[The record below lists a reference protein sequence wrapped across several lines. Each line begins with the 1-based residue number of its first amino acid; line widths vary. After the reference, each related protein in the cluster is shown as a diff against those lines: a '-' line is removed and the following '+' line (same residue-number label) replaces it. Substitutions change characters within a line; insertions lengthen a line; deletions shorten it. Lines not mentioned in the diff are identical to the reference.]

1 MRGIGLSLL
10 IIAAGIGLFAYG
22 GTMPGYD
29 DTALYVVIAGA
40 ALVPIGIVLL
50 ILAIR
55 RRRRAAYA
63 AALAAPDAIARW
75 QIYPSD
81 LAAFREIDAA
91 RARRRW
97 SLKNFLK
104 LPRSVPPE
112 GIPVVVGQTWLLVGD
127 RYFDLGL
134 GSFGKPGEVTWHD
147 GAPGFIESHGFIPGQ
162 TGVRNII
169 VARILVPASA
179 REQGLRAFRH
189 FEAQVVPHE
198 RESMRR
204 HFGQHWE
211 AVDQVDDSPHP
222 VQRRRTLV
230 LSLIA
235 LWCLAMLAIVFGPRI
250 L

>member
-1 MRGIGLSLL
+1 MRGIRLSLL
-10 IIAAGIGLFAYG
+10 VIAAGIGLFVYG

-29 DTALYVVIAGA
+29 DTALYLVIAGA
-40 ALVPIGIVLL
+40 ALVPIGIVMLVF
-50 ILAIR
+50 AIR

-63 AALAAPDAIARW
+63 AALAATDAVARW

-81 LAAFREIDAA
+81 MVAFREIDAA
-91 RARRRW
+91 RAGRRW

-127 RYFDLGL
+127 RYYDLGL
-134 GSFGKPGEVTWHD
+134 GSFGKPGEVNWHE

-189 FEAQVVPHE
+189 FEAQVNPHE
-198 RESMRR
+198 HEQMRR

-211 AVDQVDDSPHP
+211 AVEQATDEPHW
-222 VQRRRTLV
+222 QMKRRPWV
-230 LSLIA
+230 LGAIA
-235 LWCLAMLAIVFGPRI
+235 AWCLLMIAILVATR